1 MTGGGHAREDDKQKG
16 HARKE
21 RGIEGEEEQEEC
33 GTVREEIARRKG
45 RKK

>member
-1 MTGGGHAREDDKQKG
+1 MIKRHT
-16 HARKE
+16 RKR
-21 RGIEGEEEQEEC
+21 RGIEGEEDKEEKEC